1 MEDTQSHTINEG
13 KSKFK
18 KKPSYDQPTVVV
30 KDDDVDQA
38 GGKEALFEELH
49 RKNLVAFP
57 DREQKSPE
65 PFADSSNLS
74 RIEQL
79 R

>member
-1 MEDTQSHTINEG
+1 M
-13 KSKFK
+13 
-18 KKPSYDQPTVVV
+18 V

-57 DREQKSPE
+57 DRDQE
-65 PFADSSNLS
+65 PFADTSNLS
-74 RIEQL
+74 RID
-79 R
+79 